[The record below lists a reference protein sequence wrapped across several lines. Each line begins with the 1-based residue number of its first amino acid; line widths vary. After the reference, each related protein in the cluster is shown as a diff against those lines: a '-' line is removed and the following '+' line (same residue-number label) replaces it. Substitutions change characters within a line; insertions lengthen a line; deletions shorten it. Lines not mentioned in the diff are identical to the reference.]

1 MSIEA
6 TSGEGVDNIPLFDGE
21 IGVKDKVNEKITG
34 LAAQVIHLNSYLRQS
49 LELDFAPLH
58 SGEYGQ
64 TSSLI
69 QEVVGR
75 IVRFVICF
83 PSWMGTLPFAAA
95 AAAITAVGNFS
106 HRSPYRTTHG
116 TFSGEINKSPKLC
129 LLNPRMLTGVNP
141 QRNAGVSVA
150 SDRFDRLV
158 STIRDNNP
166 DVVFLPE
173 VNRFNAPSLAA
184 SLKERYHFFFTGM
197 GEKMLG
203 EDTSFFIAFRGN
215 LVKPPEY
222 IPFRKQDWLMD
233 RGYFVMETEER
244 IYVCTYNPTRGD
256 WNEIFSREFGD
267 KKQVVLMG
275 EMEPEDGELLLQK
288 GFVSGIPKNAQTTT
302 SAPYM
307 HYHSVEE
314 GESTSVPFLY
324 FSKMEGKTDVVPMH
338 GSENVAQALSDH
350 ALILHR

>member
-1 MSIEA
+1 MSVESA
-6 TSGEGVDNIPLFDGE
+6 NGEGVDNIPLFDGE
-21 IGVKDKVNEKITG
+21 IEVKDKVSEKITDF
-34 LAAQVIHLNSYLRQS
+34 AMQVIHLNSYLRQS
-49 LELDFAPLH
+49 LELNFAPLH

-83 PSWMGTLPFAAA
+83 PSWMGTLPFVSV
-95 AAAITAVGNFS
+95 AAAITAVGNFF
-106 HRSPYRTTHG
+106 HNSPYRTTHG

-129 LLNPRMLTGVNP
+129 LLNPRMLTGISP
-141 QRNAGVSVA
+141 QRNAGISVR
-150 SDRFDRLV
+150 SDRFDCLV

-166 DVVFLPE
+166 DVVFFPE

-184 SLKERYHFFFTGM
+184 SLKEGYHFFFTGM
-197 GEKMLG
+197 GEKILG
-203 EDTSFFIAFRGN
+203 EDTSFFIAFRGA
-215 LVKPPEY
+215 LLKSPEY
-222 IPFRKQDWLMD
+222 VPFRKQDWLME
-233 RGYFVMETEER
+233 RGYFIMETEER
-244 IYVCTYNPTRGD
+244 IYVCTYKPTRED

-275 EMEPEDGELLLQK
+275 EMESEDGEILLQK
-288 GFVSGIPKNAQTTT
+288 GFVSGISKDAQTTT
-302 SAPYM
+302 SVPYM

-314 GESTSVPFLY
+314 GESTSIPLLY
-324 FSKMEGKTDVVPMH
+324 FSKMEGKTDVISMH
-338 GSENVAQALSDH
+338 GPENVAEALSDH

>member
-1 MSIEA
+1 MSVEA
-6 TSGEGVDNIPLFDGE
+6 ASGEGVDSIPLFDGE
-21 IGVKDKVNEKITG
+21 IGVKDRVNEKITG
-34 LAAQVIHLNSYLRQS
+34 FATQVIHFNSFCRQS
-49 LELDFAPLH
+49 YRLSWSIRH
-58 SGEYGQ
+58 CGEFGQ
-64 TSSLI
+64 NSTWL
-69 QEVVGR
+69 QESIRRVVR
-75 IVRFVICF
+75 TIVAF
-83 PSWMGTLPFAAA
+83 PFWLGTLPFAAA
-95 AAAITAVGNFS
+95 AAFTTAVGNLS
-106 HRSPYRTTHG
+106 HSSRYRTTHG

-141 QRNAGVSVA
+141 QRNAGVSIA

-222 IPFRKQDWLMD
+222 IPFRKQDWLME

-307 HYHSVEE
+307 HYYSVEE
-314 GESTSVPFLY
+314 GQSTSVPFLY

>member
-1 MSIEA
+1 MSVEA
-6 TSGEGVDNIPLFDGE
+6 ASGEGVDSIPLFDGE
-21 IGVKDKVNEKITG
+21 IGVKDRVNEKITG
-34 LAAQVIHLNSYLRQS
+34 VATQVIHLNSSLRRS

-64 TSSLI
+64 TSSTV

-83 PSWMGTLPFAAA
+83 PSWMGTLPFAVA
-95 AAAITAVGNFS
+95 AAAITAIGNFS
-106 HRSPYRTTHG
+106 HSSPYRTTHG

-129 LLNPRMLTGVNP
+129 LLNPRMLTGISP

-215 LVKPPEY
+215 LVKSPEY
-222 IPFRKQDWLMD
+222 IPFRKQDWLME

-314 GESTSVPFLY
+314 GQSTSVPFLY

>member
-1 MSIEA
+1 MSVEA
-6 TSGEGVDNIPLFDGE
+6 ASGEGVDSIPLFDGE

-34 LAAQVIHLNSYLRQS
+34 FATQVIHLNSYLRQS

-58 SGEYGQ
+58 PGEYGQ
-64 TSSLI
+64 TNSWI
-69 QEVVGR
+69 QEVVRR
-75 IVRFVICF
+75 IVRFVVCF
-83 PSWMGTLPFAAA
+83 PSWMGTLPFAAFA
-95 AAAITAVGNFS
+95 SAVTAVGNLS
-106 HRSPYRTTHG
+106 HSSLYRTKHG
-116 TFSGEINKSPKLC
+116 TFAGEINKSPKLC
-129 LLNPRMLTGVNP
+129 VLNPRMLTGINP
-141 QRNAGVSVA
+141 QTNAGISIA

-158 STIRDNNP
+158 STIKDNNP

-197 GEKMLG
+197 GEKMIG
-203 EDTSFFIAFRGN
+203 EDTSFFIAFRGA

-222 IPFRKQDWLMD
+222 IPFRKQDWLME

-244 IYVCTYNPTRGD
+244 IYVCTYKPTPGD
-256 WNEIFSREFGD
+256 WNEIFSLEFGD

-275 EMEPEDGELLLQK
+275 EMEPEDSEILIQK
-288 GFVSGIPKNAQTTT
+288 GFISGIPKDAQTTT
-302 SAPYM
+302 SAPYV

-314 GESTSVPFLY
+314 GESTSVPLLY
-324 FSKMEGKTDVVPMH
+324 FSKMEGKTDVIPMH
-338 GSENVAQALSDH
+338 GSENVAEALSDH